1 MMEIIK
7 IPANKKKTIYQEKLN
22 VGAYIRVS
30 TKLEAQQN
38 SFLSQKLYFEDKISK
53 MANWNLVNIYS
64 DEGISGKSSKNRKG
78 FQKMIEDAEEG
89 LLDII

>member
-38 SFLSQKLYFEDKISK
+38 SFLSQKLYFED
-53 MANWNLVNIYS
+53 
-64 DEGISGKSSKNRKG
+64 
-78 FQKMIEDAEEG
+78 
-89 LLDII
+89 